1 MREILNDLDQDPNR
15 DPVRRAQENMR
26 RPLPKRFYTSV
37 TMAGEE
43 GAYKV
48 LLDDRPVR
56 TPAGAELVLPTAAA
70 AQLVVA
76 EYAAQGEHID
86 PMSMPV
92 TRLVNTAV
100 DGVAS
105 DPQAVLEDIL
115 RYASTD
121 LLCYRAGSP
130 ERLVERQRELWDPVL
145 DWIESTLGARFVLAE
160 GVMHVE
166 QPRETLAALGTY
178 LVQRREAFRLSSL
191 HVMTTLMGSALL
203 ALAVEAGL
211 LDAEQGWNAA
221 HVDEDWNISQWGED
235 SEATARRAFR
245 RRDMMAA
252 VELLRAL

>member
-26 RPLPKRFYTSV
+26 RPLPKRFYTNV
-37 TMAGEE
+37 TTLGED

-48 LLDDRPVR
+48 LLDERVVR
-56 TPAGAELVLPTAAA
+56 TPAGSELILPTEEA
-70 AQLVVA
+70 AQLVAA

-92 TRLVNTAV
+92 TRLANTAV

-105 DPQAVLEDIL
+105 DLQAVLEDIL

-145 DWIESTLGARFVLAE
+145 DWIESALGARFVLAE

-203 ALAVEAGL
+203 ALAVEEGL
-211 LDAEQGWNAA
+211 LDAEKGWSAA

-245 RRDMMAA
+245 KRDMMAA
-252 VELLRAL
+252 VDLLRAL